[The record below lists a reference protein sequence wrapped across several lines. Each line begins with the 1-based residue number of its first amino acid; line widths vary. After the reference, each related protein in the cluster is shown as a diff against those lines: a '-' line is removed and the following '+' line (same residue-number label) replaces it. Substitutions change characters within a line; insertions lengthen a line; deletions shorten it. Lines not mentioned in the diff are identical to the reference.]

1 MVVLRDRG
9 RTKAR
14 FLGRPGHSPKEHQGP
29 RKAPFAWYSQKR
41 VGDGRRVPK
50 AGPRPV
56 KIARIIARMNIGGP
70 AIHAVLLTKGLSDEK
85 FRSILITGTVGN
97 SEGDMLY
104 FARRHGVTPLS
115 VPELGREIS
124 WRDDVVALWKLYR
137 IFRKEC
143 PDIVH
148 THTAKAGTLGR
159 IAAILARVPIRI
171 HTFHGHIFHHYFG
184 PLRTRLF
191 ILIERLL
198 ARFTAKIIAISD
210 AQLADLSMR
219 YRIAARD
226 KFRVIPI
233 GLDLSP
239 LLQSRGRDRSRGP
252 TPDDRETVIGFIGRL
267 VPVKNPQMALR
278 VFERVVRH
286 GAMGRIRLVVA
297 GDGELRPQLQA
308 EVTRAGLDDRILFM
322 GWRQD
327 LSKLYSDLD
336 LVIVTSLNEGTPVV
350 LIEAMASGLPFVATR
365 VGGIMDLMLGPEQV
379 VRGPDGR
386 SAFSVF
392 ANGVLAEP
400 ADEQGFA
407 AALEYLLNDPALMGR
422 MGSEGRQFVRDRFS
436 TERLL
441 ADIQTLY
448 GDCLVQQDGLHV
460 ESAGRTVRA

>member
-1 MVVLRDRG
+1 MRKCAGLFRLASPLDEQLAPEGLIPTLPIDSDCRIFVFMGEKAIAPSGRPIKILRI
-9 RTKAR
+9 
-14 FLGRPGHSPKEHQGP
+14 LGRIN
-29 RKAPFAWYSQKR
+29 
-41 VGDGRRVPK
+41 V
-50 AGPRPV
+50 
-56 KIARIIARMNIGGP
+56 GGP
-70 AIHAVLLTKGLSDEK
+70 AVHAVLLTEGLNNQK
-85 FRSILITGTVGN
+85 LRSTLVTGTVGK

-104 FARRHGVTPLS
+104 FAHQHGVQPVI

-124 WRDDVVALWKLYR
+124 WRDDLVAFWKLYR

-159 IAAILARVPIRI
+159 IAAVFARVPIRI

-198 ARFTAKIIAISD
+198 ALFTMKIIAISN
-210 AQLADLSMR
+210 AQLTDLSVR
-219 YRIAARD
+219 YRIAAQD

-297 GDGELRPQLQA
+297 GDGELRLKLQA
-308 EVTRAGLDDRILFM
+308 EVTRAGLDGRVLFT

-379 VRGPDGR
+379 VRGPEGR
-386 SAFSVF
+386 SVFSVF

-407 AALEYLLNDPALMGR
+407 AALEYLLRDPALMVR

-448 GDCLVQQDGLHV
+448 RDCLVQQEGLHV
-460 ESAGRTVRA
+460 ERAGRTVRA